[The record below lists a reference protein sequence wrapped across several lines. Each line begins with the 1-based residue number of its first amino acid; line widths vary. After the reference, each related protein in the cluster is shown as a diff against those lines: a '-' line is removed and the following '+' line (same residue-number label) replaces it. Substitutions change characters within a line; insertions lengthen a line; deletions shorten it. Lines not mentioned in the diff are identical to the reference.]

1 MVSIL
6 NKKELINMSKPTNN
20 TILELISNKMS
31 LVTAYKIE
39 RQIPKY
45 IWVEALQ
52 QLSMADKHVRN
63 NEHSL
68 AYASMVAFQKVYTN
82 YANGDYTSRKPSVNK
97 YYWDELSGQ
106 QIKMLISVIC
116 NNVTL
121 FDEIEVGVRF
131 IDYDRKFEVTK
142 EVA

>member
-1 MVSIL
+1 M
-6 NKKELINMSKPTNN
+6 KKLTNN
-20 TILELISNKMS
+20 AILELISNKMN
-31 LVTAYKIE
+31 LVTAYKRE

-45 IWVEALQ
+45 VWVEALQ

-63 NEHSL
+63 NEYAL

>member
-1 MVSIL
+1 M
-6 NKKELINMSKPTNN
+6 KELTNN
-20 TILELISNKMS
+20 AILELISNKMN
-31 LVTAYKIE
+31 LVTAYKRE

-45 IWVEALQ
+45 VWVEVLQ

-63 NEHSL
+63 NEYSL

-131 IDYDRKFEVTK
+131 IDHNRKFEVTK

>member
-1 MVSIL
+1 M
-6 NKKELINMSKPTNN
+6 KELTNN
-20 TILELISNKMS
+20 AILELISNKMN
-31 LVTAYKIE
+31 LVTAYKRT

-45 IWVEALQ
+45 VWVEVLQ

-63 NEHSL
+63 NEYSL

-131 IDYDRKFEVTK
+131 IDHNRKFEVTK

>member
-1 MVSIL
+1 ML
-6 NKKELINMSKPTNN
+6 NKNKELNNMKKLTNN
-20 TILELISNKMS
+20 AILELISNKMN
-31 LVTAYKIE
+31 LVTAYKRE

-45 IWVEALQ
+45 VWVEALQ

-63 NEHSL
+63 NEYAL

>member
-1 MVSIL
+1 M
-6 NKKELINMSKPTNN
+6 KELTNN
-20 TILELISNKMS
+20 AILELISNKMN
-31 LVTAYKIE
+31 LVTAYKRT

-45 IWVEALQ
+45 VWVEVLQ

-63 NEHSL
+63 NQYSL

-82 YANGDYTSRKPSVNK
+82 YANGDYTARKPSVNK

-131 IDYDRKFEVTK
+131 IDHNRKFEVTK

>member
-1 MVSIL
+1 MKNI
-6 NKKELINMSKPTNN
+6 TNN
-20 TILELISNKMS
+20 TILELISNKMN
-31 LVTAYKIE
+31 LVTAYKRE

-45 IWVEALQ
+45 VWVEALQ

-63 NEHSL
+63 NEYVL

-106 QIKMLISVIC
+106 QIKMLISIIFDDVL
-116 NNVTL
+116 L
-121 FDEIEVGVRF
+121 FDSFKVGVRF
-131 IDYDRKFEVTK
+131 IDHNRKFEVTK

>member
-1 MVSIL
+1 ML
-6 NKKELINMSKPTNN
+6 NKKESNMKHLKKE
-20 TILELISNKMS
+20 TILNLISNKMNLITS
-31 LVTAYKIE
+31 YKRA

-63 NEHSL
+63 NEYSL

-97 YYWDELSGQ
+97 HYWDELSGQ

-121 FDEIEVGVRF
+121 FDEIKVGVRF
-131 IDYDRKFEVTK
+131 IDYERKFEVTK
-142 EVA
+142 VAA